1 MATTRPEP
9 PAATPAEA
17 RSAPAP
23 RRGFDVWPL
32 AVAAVALVLDQA
44 TKAAIIA
51 ALGPAEAGNRI
62 ALIPDFLEFVHTH
75 NTGIAFSLLRGQNS
89 ALLLIGL
96 VVIGLLVYYY
106 RAMPRN
112 STLLRVTV
120 GGVVGG
126 AVGNLVDRVR
136 LGHVTDFIHV
146 YVPGVF
152 NYPVFNVADSFVT
165 VGMIVI
171 AAYLF
176 FFDHSPPRGERRDG
190 EGGGVAA

>member
-1 MATTRPEP
+1 MTTTRPEP
-9 PAATPAEA
+9 PAETPVETQA
-17 RSAPAP
+17 APVS
-23 RRGFDVWPL
+23 RQGFDVWPL
-32 AVAAVALVLDQA
+32 AVAAVALVLDQM
-44 TKAAIIA
+44 TKAAIIV
-51 ALGPAEAGNRI
+51 ALGPPEAGNRV
-62 ALIPDFLEFVHTH
+62 ALIPDFLEFLHTY

-112 STLLRVTV
+112 STVLRVTV

-165 VGMIVI
+165 VGMVVI
-171 AAYLF
+171 AGYLF
-176 FFDHSPPRGERRDG
+176 FFDRTPRRD
-190 EGGGVAA
+190 A